1 MYTPDYFQNRDR
13 ERIKKFLEKNSFGIL
28 LSINGDNIENT
39 GIPFIFDFNGDRITL
54 YGHMARNNQQW
65 RTSVGKKV
73 TVLFLGPHYY
83 ISPRW
88 YVEESSVPTWDYV
101 IVRMTGPM
109 ELVDRENTENI
120 LKRLSDKFD
129 REWSDL
135 KKEKESYYQ
144 KMITE
149 IVAFRIDVKEII
161 ANWKMSQNHSKED
174 INNVIENLEKL
185 GTRESIDT
193 AREIMD
199 SSP

>member
-1 MYTPDYFQNRDR
+1 MYTPDYFLNRNR
-13 ERIKKFLEKNSFGIL
+13 EKIKKFLEKNSFGIL

-39 GIPFIFDFNGDRITL
+39 GIPFIFDFNSDRITL

-73 TVLFLGPHYY
+73 TVLFLGPHHY

-88 YVEESSVPTWDYV
+88 YIEESSVPTWDYV
-101 IVRMTGPM
+101 IIRMTGPM

-120 LKRLSDKFD
+120 LKRLSDRFD
-129 REWSDL
+129 KEWSDL

-144 KMITE
+144 NMIRE
-149 IVAFRIDVKEII
+149 IVAFKIDVNETI

-174 INNVIENLEKL
+174 ISNVIENLERL
-185 GTRESIDT
+185 GTSESIDT
-193 AREIMD
+193 AREIRD
-199 SSP
+199 SNS